1 MEREKFNSLY
11 NKAFKNVF
19 KEQELSFDE
28 FISRYDYFNS
38 IEEDRNE
45 QIKINNELLELC
57 KIHSL
62 KTGLFLLSIKE
73 DDKNYAIFR
82 GIFNT
87 IANDILAVI
96 KLALEGLE
104 YQAYTVLRNLYEI
117 SLTLLV
123 IMIDDKKKEEY
134 FKSAKKENEYSVW
147 RNFFSHKKLKE
158 TLESYEDSIDQN
170 GDLKFF
176 NKWRDKVYK
185 EYSGFVHND
194 FFNIFIYSV
203 THPKTNE
210 DNEILNLTLWG
221 KELSRTN
228 KILTSMADLLF
239 YTDNIFLQIIKDDN
253 INFDKESFISKEKQS
268 RNFWNEGLELTF
280 ILIEYYL
287 EIKD

>member
-28 FISRYDYFNS
+28 FMSRYNYFNS

-73 DDKNYAIFR
+73 DDNNYAIFR

-134 FKSAKKENEYSVW
+134 FKSAKNENEYSVW
-147 RNFFSHKKLKE
+147 RNSFSHKKLKE
-158 TLESYEDSIDQN
+158 TIESYEDSIDQN
-170 GDLKFF
+170 GNLRFL
-176 NKWRDKVYK
+176 NKWRDKIYK

-194 FFNIFIYSV
+194 FFNILMYSV

-239 YTDNIFLQIIKDDN
+239 YTDNIFLKIIKDEN
-253 INFDKESFISKEKQS
+253 IDFDKESFISKEKQS